1 MCIYVMRVV
10 MLRAHTTGFAV
21 TGEWNKELAE
31 EYWKKLTQKGLLAE
45 VVKSKDMGNLGG
57 DAGGGGSG

>member
-1 MCIYVMRVV
+1 

-31 EYWKKLTQKGLLAE
+31 EYWKKLIQKGLLAE
-45 VVKSKDMGNLGG
+45 VVKSKDMSGGGGGG
-57 DAGGGGSG
+57 DAGGGSSSSSG

>member
-1 MCIYVMRVV
+1 

-45 VVKSKDMGNLGG
+45 VVKSKDMGGG
-57 DAGGGGSG
+57 DAGGSSSG

>member
-1 MCIYVMRVV
+1 

-31 EYWKKLTQKGLLAE
+31 EYWKKLIQRGLLAE
-45 VVKSKDMGNLGG
+45 VVKSKDIGNQ
-57 DAGGGGSG
+57 GGGGGNM